1 MHRATSSP
9 TAPIQTLTDQPAIVC
24 SLVEWFLK
32 RLDDSFLKQA
42 IVDPL
47 PSLPFQ
53 EPQIWTWGEVIAAA
67 VEFAAHCSAAGLKR
81 GDRLAHLEQH
91 SVDWIIVDLACL
103 LSGIVHVAL
112 HSDALP
118 AEQISQVD
126 WLGAQGILLRGSG
139 LRVRPRDF
147 SKRLIVM
154 DMRQQGLS
162 RPQGL
167 CDSLLSLRLGSSLAA
182 DKPRL
187 RAEVERLAR
196 ECDPDACATILLS
209 SGTSGRPHGVLHCQR
224 AMALNAQAAADVF
237 LDAPSDV
244 RLSWLPMSHSL
255 ARTGDLYTALLRGGC
270 LSVVSDRRRVL
281 EACQAFPPTVVLGVP
296 AFFERLEGGV
306 NSAAIA
312 ALRPALG
319 GQVRGCVSGGAALRQ
334 RTIAV
339 FESQGVPLVQ
349 GYGLAEA
356 GPVVT
361 LANPRTARVGTVG
374 PSLAGVEIKIDSRPQ
389 SRGQLLV
396 RTPSR
401 ALGILW
407 PGDPLA
413 KRRPAQT
420 DPATGTAKEARL
432 EQEHLADWI
441 ETGDMAV
448 IHDGHLSI
456 TGRLVDTLVLS
467 SGLKLPPAEIERVLA
482 EDSAVAQVCVIG
494 AGLAWP
500 VALVVPE
507 PFILRAAL
515 KSMGV
520 RVLSRRAALV
530 HPAVLAWVSRRIAR
544 RQQGLPRAWQVRRMV
559 LIDRPFTAAQG
570 EATESLKLKRSVITD
585 HFQWVL
591 DAAHAEHPPAWMAVV
606 GSGQHHQPANQQ
618 RQVDTTRPLQSAD
631 SFAAMSLWQDG
642 TEQAIGLKKDRQKR
656 GWAGGGFTLSG
667 QRAAQPLRDKVA
679 SVVEQAQRVIEQL
692 RADGDLYEASL
703 GSTAGHEPALSPSN
717 AGKFSQLA
725 EEALAET
732 GFWGLGVPEQFGGS
746 GCTLLELSQ
755 VITRIAAIQ
764 PTAAGMLSVHSSIGA
779 VSALTAF
786 GSPSQQARHLPALA
800 EGRPLSIFGA
810 TEPGAGCDLN
820 AIRTRLERCENRWLL
835 TGTKIFITGATYGR
849 LVKVLA
855 RYEGQA
861 VVVLVRL
868 PDADSDTFCLRGYG
882 LHPLKHAHN
891 NALEFKSLEV
901 DEADLLSSSDA
912 TDRQNGMQII
922 WHGLNRGR
930 VTLAAQAAG
939 TLRILLAGACDYA
952 NKRQTFGQPIAMRQ
966 LVQGRLARMAAGGL
980 ACESLAAWAATA
992 IDCGTSGENEAIV
1005 AKIIA
1010 SQCVR
1015 EGAIDAL
1022 GIHGGQAF
1030 LIGHSLGDSFHDHLA
1045 VTVYEGESDLL
1056 GLALFKGLGKHHPLA
1071 NFRGTSLVQRAAAW
1085 LAWRAGRLTARHNSR
1100 DATILDRCLRDHAAV
1115 ARRQL
1120 AGVAVRID
1128 RVIRQH
1134 GKELAVRQLEIGA
1147 LSTEV
1152 QHLLSVLAVA
1162 HYADALGDS
1171 QHDIGDSR
1179 QEQGHWRL
1187 AAADCWCR
1195 LALARAR
1202 GVKLSAADH
1211 AAYAQLGQ
1219 SIVKARSAD

>member
-1 MHRATSSP
+1 VTHRATSSQ
-9 TAPIQTLTDQPAIVC
+9 TALVQTLADQPASVR
-24 SLVEWFLK
+24 SLVELFLK

-47 PSLPFQ
+47 PGLPFQ
-53 EPQIWTWGEVIAAA
+53 EPQIWTWGEAIAAA

-81 GDRLAHLEQH
+81 GDRLAHVEQH
-91 SVDWIIVDLACL
+91 CVDWIIVDLACL

-154 DMRQQGLS
+154 DMRQQSLS
-162 RPQGL
+162 RSNTLRDPV
-167 CDSLLSLRLGSSLAA
+167 LSLQSGSSLAS

-281 EACQAFPPTVVLGVP
+281 EACHAFPPTVVLGVP

-312 ALRPALG
+312 ALGPALG
-319 GQVRGCVSGGAALRQ
+319 GQVRVCVSGGAALRQ

-374 PSLAGVEIKIDSRPQ
+374 PSLAGVEIKIDMRPQ

-407 PGDPLA
+407 PGDHLA

-420 DPATGTAKEARL
+420 DPTANMPEEGRL
-432 EQEHLADWI
+432 EQENLTDWI

-494 AGLAWP
+494 TGLAWP

-507 PFILRAAL
+507 PFVLRAAL

-544 RQQGLPRAWQVRRMV
+544 RQQGLPRAWRVRRMV
-559 LIDRPFTAAQG
+559 LIDRPFTAARG

-591 DAAHAEHPPAWMAVV
+591 DAAHAAHPPAWMAVV
-606 GSGQHHQPANQQ
+606 RSGQHHQLASQQ
-618 RQVDTTRPLQSAD
+618 RQVDKSQLQLAD
-631 SFAAMSLWQDG
+631 SWAAASLWQDG
-642 TEQAIGLKKDRQKR
+642 SEQAIGPKNDHQKS
-656 GWAGGGFTLSG
+656 GGAGGGFALCG
-667 QRAAQPLRDKVA
+667 ERAAQPLRDGVA
-679 SVVEQAQRVIEQL
+679 AVVEQAERIIEQL

-703 GSTAGHEPALSPSN
+703 RSTAGQETALSPSG
-717 AGKFSQLA
+717 AGKFSRLA

-732 GFWGLGVPEQFGGS
+732 GFWGLAVPEQFGGS
-746 GCTLLELSQ
+746 GCTVLELSQ

-786 GSPSQQARHLPALA
+786 GSPSQQVRHLPALA

-820 AIRTRLERCENRWLL
+820 AISTRLEHCGNRWLL
-835 TGTKIFITGATYGR
+835 TGTKMFITGATYGR

-855 RYEGQA
+855 RYEDQA

-901 DEADLLSSSDA
+901 DEADLLSSRDE
-912 TDRQNGMQII
+912 TGRQNGMQIV

-952 NKRQTFGQPIAMRQ
+952 LKRQTFGQPIAMRQ

-992 IDCGTSGENEAIV
+992 IDCGTSGEHEAII
-1005 AKIIA
+1005 AKTIA

-1071 NFRGTSLVQRAAAW
+1071 SFRRASLVQRTVAW
-1085 LAWRAGRLTARHNSR
+1085 LAWRAGRLTALHNSR
-1100 DATILDRCLRDHAAV
+1100 DATILDRRLRNHATV

-1152 QHLLSVLAVA
+1152 QQLLSVLAVA

-1171 QHDIGDSR
+1171 R
-1179 QEQGHWRL
+1179 QEQEGQKEQDHWRL

-1195 LALARAR
+1195 MALARAR
-1202 GVKLSAADH
+1202 GAKLSAADH
-1211 AAYAQLGQ
+1211 AAYARLGQ
-1219 SIVKARSAD
+1219 SIVKEKSAV